1 MRRGA
6 VEGWGGSRNDCRGGC
21 NSRAGRMMTPEN
33 TGLRKQ
39 ALGQQ
44 EAQHTRGR
52 PRGQCFC
59 EHFLGVSGTRQCG
72 LFWFKLWSP
81 RGLQSAGE
89 VGVEHIFII
98 HQNKF

>member
-1 MRRGA
+1 MHRGA
-6 VEGWGGSRNDCRGGC
+6 VEGRGGSRSDCRGGC
-21 NSRAGRMMTPEN
+21 NSRAGRMMTLGN

-44 EAQHTRGR
+44 GAPAHRGR

-59 EHFLGVSGTRQCG
+59 ERFLGVSGARQCG
-72 LFWFKLWSP
+72 IFWFKLWSP

-89 VGVEHIFII
+89 VGV
-98 HQNKF
+98 